1 MNTNTS
7 MVHVTSEVLVAQS
20 WYLDNLQVMVQYDV
34 DHSVQLLLWIYTKYW
49 ILSKLQ
55 NVIEQ
60 YCSFKQ
66 WKGLQDVLAQEPLS
80 TAYSFVN
87 CLLES
92 TNPASYHC
100 KMQTDKACTFCQIRT
115 YSVIIYYVFCAL
127 HTVVCGVLDR
137 IAIRHMRWWT
147 GQPQ

>member
-1 MNTNTS
+1 

-80 TAYSFVN
+80 TAYSFDN
-87 CLLES
+87 CLQLL
-92 TNPASYHC
+92 A
-100 KMQTDKACTFCQIRT
+100 
-115 YSVIIYYVFCAL
+115 
-127 HTVVCGVLDR
+127 
-137 IAIRHMRWWT
+137 
-147 GQPQ
+147 